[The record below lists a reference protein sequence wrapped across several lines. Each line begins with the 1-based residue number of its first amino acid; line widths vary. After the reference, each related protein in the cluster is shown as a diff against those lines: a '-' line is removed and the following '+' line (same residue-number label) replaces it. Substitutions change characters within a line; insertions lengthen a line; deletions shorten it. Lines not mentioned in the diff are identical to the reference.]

1 MSGHVRLLCNTVE
14 NKSHFSVWSWSP
26 LHVSYCWRHTGGL
39 NPTGHQ
45 NNNYNKYFET
55 FPFIHPVEFLFNGDE
70 LKGKKK
76 VRT

>member
-1 MSGHVRLLCNTVE
+1 MVTTSRFVLLEAYWRRRL
-14 NKSHFSVWSWSP
+14 NK
-26 LHVSYCWRHTGGL
+26 L

>member
-1 MSGHVRLLCNTVE
+1 MVTTSRFVLLE
-14 NKSHFSVWSWSP
+14 AYWRRGLNK
-26 LHVSYCWRHTGGL
+26 L

-70 LKGKKK
+70 LKGKKI